1 MRGSGTTLQ
10 GHGVD
15 CRGWDRRVSKQLW
28 MGCPTSHSLTPLPP
42 HPTHHIPPHPP
53 SLPPPVRSV
62 CTKDKGNQ
70 DAFLAFRGSMDALSD
85 MLSPPGVAGQGAG
98 AGGKDKGKGKD
109 KAPAAKAG
117 KDALESGE

>member
-1 MRGSGTTLQ
+1 MD
-10 GHGVD
+10 GV
-15 CRGWDRRVSKQLW
+15 SHISLAH
-28 MGCPTSHSLTPLPP
+28 PTSSTPHAP
-42 HPTHHIPPHPP
+42 HPSTPPIA
-53 SLPPPVRSV
+53 PPPVRSV